1 MDRTT
6 EEDNGHVGEATGEE
20 GGESGQGAVV
30 RVAWAGLRSVVS
42 AWAKGLMEEAWEEVW
57 EEA

>member
-6 EEDNGHVGEATGEE
+6 EEDDGHVGEAMGEE

-30 RVAWAGLRSVVS
+30 RAAWAELGSVVS
-42 AWAKGLMEEAWEEVW
+42 AWAKGLAEEAWEEVW